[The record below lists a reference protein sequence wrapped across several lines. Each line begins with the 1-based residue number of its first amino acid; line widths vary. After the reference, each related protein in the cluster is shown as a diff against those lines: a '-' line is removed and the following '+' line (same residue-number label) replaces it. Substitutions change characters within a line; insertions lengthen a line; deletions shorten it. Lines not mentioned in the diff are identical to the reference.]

1 MAPSK
6 ALSKWQGT
14 QALALAEMEAQC
26 ISSSAVV
33 TPGGLADEN
42 LRCYTMS
49 LSAHFQEFCR
59 ELYVRC
65 AVGILAGLPPDL
77 EYALQIQC
85 GSRTELEGAN
95 PRFESI
101 KADFERFGLDLN
113 EELGT
118 KTDPSV
124 ARMIG
129 GINQLNTA
137 RNYAAHRKSKL
148 PASGPITLTA
158 LVVWRTACDGMA
170 VRLDAAM
177 YNKMTKILGRAP
189 W

>member
-1 MAPSK
+1 MPPSK

-14 QALALAEMEAQC
+14 QSLALAEMEAQC
-26 ISSSAVV
+26 IASLTVIS
-33 TPGGLADEN
+33 PGGLSDEN

-59 ELYVRC
+59 ELYFECV
-65 AVGILAGLPPDL
+65 LAAISGLPPDQRF
-77 EYALQIQC
+77 ALQTQC
-85 GSRTELEGAN
+85 SSRVELEGAN

-101 KADFERFGLDLN
+101 RADFERFGFDLN

-137 RNYAAHRKSKL
+137 RNYAAHRKTKP
-148 PASGPITLTA
+148 PASGPITITA
-158 LVVWRTACDGMA
+158 IEQWRAACDGIA
-170 VRLDAAM
+170 VGLDAAM
-177 YNKMTKILGRAP
+177 YNKMAQILGRAP